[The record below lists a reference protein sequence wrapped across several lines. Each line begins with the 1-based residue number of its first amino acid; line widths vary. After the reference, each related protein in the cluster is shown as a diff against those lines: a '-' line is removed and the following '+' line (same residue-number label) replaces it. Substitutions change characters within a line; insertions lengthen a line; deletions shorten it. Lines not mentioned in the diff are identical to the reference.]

1 MSGSDAVAAGLRAR
15 ILAGELAVGEALPP
29 ERDLARE
36 LDVSRTTVR
45 AALTLL
51 EAEGLVLRRVGRGG
65 GTFVSEPGARAV
77 SSALQRTVGMAG
89 FPAVDLAEAR
99 SEIEPRCAAFAATR
113 ITAEQL
119 DHLRALQTT
128 MARTRD
134 RTEFFAA
141 NAGFH
146 VRIAEA
152 SGNAVLAAV
161 IRGLVVPIRDLTD
174 DPSRIRGPEMAA
186 TVRVHEVIL
195 AALTA
200 GDPDAAETAM
210 RAHLTAHAD
219 VVGDSRRD

>member
-1 MSGSDAVAAGLRAR
+1 R
-15 ILAGELAVGEALPP
+15 ILAGELAVDEALPP
-29 ERDLARE
+29 ERNLARE

-51 EAEGLVLRRVGRGG
+51 EAEGLVVRRVGRGG

-77 SSALQRTVGMAG
+77 TSALQRSVGMAG

-113 ITAEQL
+113 ITAAQL
-119 DHLRALQTT
+119 DHLRDLQTT
-128 MARTRD
+128 MARTRE

-141 NAGFH
+141 NASFH
-146 VRIAEA
+146 VCIAEA

-174 DPSRIRGPEMAA
+174 DPARIRGEELAA

-195 AALTA
+195 AALAA
-200 GDPDAAETAM
+200 GDPEAAEAAM

-219 VVGDSRRD
+219 VVGGSRRD